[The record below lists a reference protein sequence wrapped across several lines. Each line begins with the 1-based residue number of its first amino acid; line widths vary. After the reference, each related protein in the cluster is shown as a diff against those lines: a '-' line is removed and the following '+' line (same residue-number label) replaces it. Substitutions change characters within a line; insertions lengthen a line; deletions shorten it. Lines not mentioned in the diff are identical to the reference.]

1 MILVRPGLAGCSAHQ
16 LNVGV
21 MPAMTRWRMKTMI
34 DKLNV
39 YLLRKQAEL
48 DVARDEG
55 QTMVE
60 YGLVLVA
67 VALVALVAYNALGA
81 RVSTFVNGITF

>member
-1 MILVRPGLAGCSAHQ
+1 
-16 LNVGV
+16 
-21 MPAMTRWRMKTMI
+21 MI
-34 DKLNV
+34 DKVNSF
-39 YLLRKQAEL
+39 LLRKQAEFEI
-48 DVARDEG
+48 AQEEG

-81 RVSTFVNGITF
+81 RVSTFVNTITF

>member
-1 MILVRPGLAGCSAHQ
+1 
-16 LNVGV
+16 
-21 MPAMTRWRMKTMI
+21 MTTMI

-39 YLLRKQAEL
+39 YLLSKQAEL

-60 YGLVLVA
+60 YDLVLVA
-67 VALVALVAYNALGA
+67 VALVALVAYNTLSD

>member
-1 MILVRPGLAGCSAHQ
+1 
-16 LNVGV
+16 
-21 MPAMTRWRMKTMI
+21 MI

>member
-1 MILVRPGLAGCSAHQ
+1 M
-16 LNVGV
+16 
-21 MPAMTRWRMKTMI
+21 M
-34 DKLNV
+34 DKING
-39 YLLRKQAEL
+39 YLLRKQAEM
-48 DVARDEG
+48 DIAREEG

-81 RVSTFVNGITF
+81 RVSAFVDTINF